1 MHTEIR
7 SKLPPGQDMIGCSER
22 NKLIAALGR
31 VIVNVAVALGVMS
44 TNYVPFT
51 SAFAA
56 LSVMMVVAAI
66 LQISL
71 VPKKDLSLM
80 MKEFRMSRRTQKVKI
95 V

>member
-1 MHTEIR
+1 
-7 SKLPPGQDMIGCSER
+7 MIGCSER

-71 VPKKDLSLM
+71 VPKKELSLM